1 MRRRLYF
8 MLPHV
13 HSAKQVVDD
22 LLLARIEARHIH
34 VLAPRDAPIGD
45 LPEATVF
52 QKTDLVHGA
61 QIGAL
66 IGGLLGA
73 VAGALLV
80 TFPPGKMHLQ
90 LVTVLIAAL
99 LGAVFGL
106 WVASLA
112 GATVPNSR
120 LKQFRAWIDQGKLL
134 LMVDVP
140 FSEQARIVEIVK
152 RRPRK
157 RCPAAANRRFQRSR
171 ELAVAYR
178 PRRGTQRTQGEIDK
192 FGRVAN

>member
-8 MLPHV
+8 ILPNV
-13 HSAKQVVDD
+13 LSAKQVVDD

-34 VLAPRDAPIGD
+34 VLAPRDAQIGD

-52 QKTDLVHGA
+52 QKTDLVHGG
-61 QIGAL
+61 QVGAL

-73 VAGALLV
+73 VVGALLV
-80 TFPPGKMHLQ
+80 TFPPGTMRLQ
-90 LVTVLIAAL
+90 LVTVLIAAV

-120 LKQFRAWIDQGKLL
+120 LRQFRAWIDQGQLL

-140 FSEQARIVEIVK
+140 FSQQARIVEIVT
-152 RRPRK
+152 RHHPEAIPGGSEPTI
-157 RCPAAANRRFQRSR
+157 PAF
-171 ELAVAYR
+171 
-178 PRRGTQRTQGEIDK
+178 P
-192 FGRVAN
+192 

>member
-8 MLPHV
+8 MLPHAD
-13 HSAKQVVDD
+13 SARQVVDD

-34 VLAPRDAPIGD
+34 ILGPRDAQIGD

-61 QIGAL
+61 QVGTL

-80 TFPPGKMHLQ
+80 TFPPGKMQLQ
-90 LVTVLIAAL
+90 LVTVLIL
-99 LGAVFGL
+99 TLVGAVFGL

-120 LKQFRAWIDQGKLL
+120 IKQFRAWIDQGKLL

-140 FSEQARIVEIVK
+140 FSAQARIVDIV
-152 RRPRK
+152 RRRHP
-157 RCPAAANRRFQRSR
+157 
-171 ELAVAYR
+171 EAVAGGSE
-178 PRRGTQRTQGEIDK
+178 PTIPA
-192 FGRVAN
+192 FP